1 MARRVFLGLTDV
13 AGYFSS
19 LESGLQEIGID
30 ARLFD
35 LSANVVGYGLDATR
49 SRGRLRTRF
58 VALSSAPPRTL
69 RRFAWDSLL
78 FLNRAVRRVR
88 GIALLPWAIV
98 RFDTFILAGGGMFL
112 DGRELP
118 ILRRLGKRVVVVF
131 TGSDHRPPY
140 LNGIWVR
147 DAQVA
152 GYRAIRD
159 DVRSI
164 KARVGRAEASA
175 TAIVALAASAQ
186 FHERP
191 FAEFL
196 RVGYPFRAPATASVD
211 PPAERT
217 SAEVRILHCPTR
229 PVEKGSARIRAAVTA
244 LQAEGFPIA
253 YRELSGRPHAD
264 VLAALEW
271 CDFVVD
277 EVYSDSPM
285 AGFSTEAAGYA
296 RPAVV
301 AGYGAPHD
309 GAMAQTSGMPPSLFV
324 VPDQL
329 ETAIERLVTDASA
342 RRRLG
347 QQANEFVTREWSPS
361 MVAQRILRLAD
372 GERPAEWMVDPATV
386 TYVHGWGM
394 DSTLLVTGVH
404 GLVAAYGESALGLDA
419 RADLRDRLLA
429 IGSVT

>member
-1 MARRVFLGLTDV
+1 MAHRVFLGLTDV

-19 LESGLQEIGID
+19 LESGLKEIGVD

-58 VALSSAPPRTL
+58 VALGSAPPKTL
-69 RRFAWDSLL
+69 RRFAWDALL
-78 FLNRAVRRVR
+78 FVNRAVRRIR
-88 GIALLPWAIV
+88 GIALLPWAVV
-98 RFDTFILAGGGMFL
+98 RYDTFVLAGGGMFL

-118 ILRRLGKRVVVVF
+118 ILRRLGKGVVVVF

-147 DAQVA
+147 DAQVT
-152 GYRAIRD
+152 GYRAMRD
-159 DVRSI
+159 DVGSI
-164 KARVGRAEASA
+164 KDRVRRAERSA

-196 RVGYPFRAPATASVD
+196 RVGYPSRAAASGSRIRD
-211 PPAERT
+211 AEPDL
-217 SAEVRILHCPTR
+217 AEVRILHCPTR
-229 PVEKGSARIRAAVTA
+229 PIEKGSARIRAAITA
-244 LQAEGFPIA
+244 LQAEGHPIA
-253 YRELSGRPHAD
+253 YRELTGRPHAE

-285 AGFSTEAAGYA
+285 AGFSTEAAAHA

-301 AGYGAPHD
+301 AGYGAPPDDDNAH
-309 GAMAQTSGMPPSLFV
+309 TSGMPPSLFV
-324 VPDQL
+324 VPDRL
-329 ETAIERLVTDASA
+329 ESAIERLVTDASA
-342 RRRLG
+342 RQRLG
-347 QQANEFVTREWSPS
+347 RQAHAFVTREWAPS
-361 MVAQRILRLAD
+361 MVARRILRLAD
-372 GERPAEWMVDPATV
+372 GEPPAEWMVDPSEV
-386 TYVHGWGM
+386 TYLHGWGM
-394 DSTLLVTGVH
+394 DSTLLVTGVQ

-419 RADLRDRLLA
+419 RVDLRDRLLA
-429 IGSVT
+429 IGRAT